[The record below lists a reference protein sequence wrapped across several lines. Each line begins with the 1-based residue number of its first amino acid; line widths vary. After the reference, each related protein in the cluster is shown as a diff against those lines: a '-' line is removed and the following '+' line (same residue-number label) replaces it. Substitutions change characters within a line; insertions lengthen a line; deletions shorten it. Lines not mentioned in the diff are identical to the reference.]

1 MANIT
6 RFDPFTGLDDIFK
19 GFWVRPMQFDMDLP
33 EKMSIKVDVTKTD
46 DTYTVKAEMPGVK
59 KDDISISMDGNLVTI
74 AGEVKKESEEKKG
87 EEVIRSERYYGRV
100 SRSFTLPQEI
110 DEAKSKATYADGV
123 LQLTLATKAPVA
135 SSKKLTVS

>member
-1 MANIT
+1 MSNIA
-6 RFDPFTGLDDIFK
+6 RFDPFDEMDDLFK
-19 GFWVRPMQFDMDLP
+19 GFFVRPMRFDMSAP

-59 KDDISISMDGNLVTI
+59 KEDISISMDGNLVTI

-87 EEVIRSERYYGRV
+87 REVIRSERYYGRV

-123 LQLTLATKAPVA
+123 LQLTLATKAPA
-135 SSKKLTVS
+135 GSKKLTVA

>member
-19 GFWVRPMQFDMDLP
+19 GFWVRPQF
-33 EKMSIKVDVTKTD
+33 
-46 DTYTVKAEMPGVK
+46 
-59 KDDISISMDGNLVTI
+59 DISISMDGNLVTI

-123 LQLTLATKAPVA
+123 LQLTLATKGPAG
-135 SSKKLTVS
+135 SKKLKVS